1 MLFAAVLIIH
11 SVSVPGTQLDVKL
24 ATQVGRPYD
33 SATVQKDV
41 RYLWSL
47 GRFHDIRVEEPEPG
61 ALVFR
66 VRHKPRLLLRDIR
79 LEPHSFGLE
88 LKLPPGTPIDAA
100 GAREIARGIEH
111 QLNARV

>member
-1 MLFAAVLIIH
+1 MLFAAVMIIH

-24 ATQVGRPYD
+24 ATQVGQAYD
-33 SATVQKDV
+33 AATVEKDV

-47 GRFHDIRVEEPEPG
+47 GRFDDIRVEEPEPG

-66 VRHKPRLLLRDIR
+66 VKARPHLLLHDIR

-88 LKLPPGTPIDAA
+88 WRLPHGTPIDRVS
-100 GAREIARGIEH
+100 GREPYH
-111 QLNARV
+111 